1 MQCRTCARSTLSE
14 IPPVYTDGGPLPHP
28 PPAFVLLF
36 QRPGFRTIFLCSCIL
51 GAITTATI
59 IVAIVGTVAVVV
71 AMAAR
76 ALGDRSGGRPR
87 FLGVGDDTI
96 AYIVWIEADD
106 RRLCAGVVDGTAKL
120 VAELAVD
127 DDKSIMEMR

>member
-1 MQCRTCARSTLSE
+1 MAVMATIIIISSITMTTSMMMTTMITITATMA
-14 IPPVYTDGGPLPHP
+14 
-28 PPAFVLLF
+28 PAS
-36 QRPGFRTIFLCSCIL
+36 I
-51 GAITTATI
+51 AITTISAAAAGTATTI
-59 IVAIVGTVAVVV
+59 IIAIDGVVV
-71 AMAAR
+71 VVDMAAM

-96 AYIVWIEADD
+96 AYIVRLEAND

-127 DDKSIMEMR
+127 DDKSIMKMR

>member
-1 MQCRTCARSTLSE
+1 MSTTMMMTPYHY
-14 IPPVYTDGGPLPHP
+14 PPRVVT
-28 PPAFVLLF
+28 AFILF
-36 QRPGFRTIFLCSCIL
+36 IQRPNLRTIFLCSCIL
-51 GAITTATI
+51 GAITTTTTI
-59 IVAIVGTVAVVV
+59 IIAIVVDVVVV
-71 AMAAR
+71 AMAAM
-76 ALGDRSGGRPR
+76 ALSDRSGGRPR

-96 AYIVWIEADD
+96 AYIVWLEADD